1 MRARQGRNR
10 GGSLPLHVSWPLTGA
25 DLLVNET
32 RNERRARGWSCVNES
47 VTLLILKGALNSRA
61 TKIKLS
67 MTMRT
72 ITILTVVT
80 IATVHATATTFG
92 KCLSTSPHSMFV
104 DRDDA
109 VYCQVR
115 RALVEDW
122 PS

>member
-1 MRARQGRNR
+1 MSR
-10 GGSLPLHVSWPLTGA
+10 PLTGA

-32 RNERRARGWSCVNES
+32 RKERRARGWSCVNES
-47 VTLLILKGALNSRA
+47 VTLLILKAALNSRA
-61 TKIKLS
+61 TKI
-67 MTMRT
+67 TMMT

-80 IATVHATATTFG
+80 IVSVHATATTFG
-92 KCLSTSPHSMFV
+92 KCLSMSPHSMFV
-104 DRDDA
+104 DRDDV